1 MTMRRILLAS
11 SVITALTPH
20 PIRIEFMDKPKAA
33 PSTSKRAKVKAAR
46 KQKGHK
52 P

>member
-11 SVITALTPH
+11 SIITTLPH
-20 PIRIEFMDKPKAA
+20 HPVRIEFMDKPKAA

-46 KQKGHK
+46 KQRNK